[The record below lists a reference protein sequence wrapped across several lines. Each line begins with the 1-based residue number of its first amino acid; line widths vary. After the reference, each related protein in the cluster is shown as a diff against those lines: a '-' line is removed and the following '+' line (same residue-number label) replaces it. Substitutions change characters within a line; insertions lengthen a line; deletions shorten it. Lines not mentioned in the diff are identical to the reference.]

1 MQRTV
6 FTDSRMVIG
15 YTAYPFRYIMG
26 ILVAGGA
33 GLAGPT
39 LTRRLVA
46 SGYGSGPRFS
56 ATKAHNAT

>member
-1 MQRTV
+1 
-6 FTDSRMVIG
+6 MVIG
-15 YTAYPFRYIMG
+15 YTAYLSSYIMG

-39 LTRRLVA
+39 LARRLVA